1 MLIFFFISIGLCEF
15 SKTITTNIH
24 DKIQFFIWYDNHLQ
38 ERIFIKEVTIYIRF
52 WQKKYNKTMLQSQLP
67 LNMYQ
72 SRYYDYLS
80 LTSPNINV
88 HPPCYPSL
96 TRMIINALNIV
107 INKFWMGL
115 SLLVKYL
122 PLGMTQPHPH
132 LSQSFTQNI
141 INILIRV
148 MDFFSSDSPFWEIY
162 TPWGV
167 KTTTLLLFILIS
179 NYHQCINNIHE

>member
-1 MLIFFFISIGLCEF
+1 MIGLCEF
-15 SKTITTNIH
+15 SKTITTNIY
-24 DKIQFFIWYDNHLQ
+24 DKIKFFIWYDNHLQ

-67 LNMYQ
+67 LNMSQ

-80 LTSPNINV
+80 LTPPNIYV
-88 HPPCYPSL
+88 HPPWYPSL
-96 TRMIINALNIV
+96 TQMIINALNIV
-107 INKFWMGL
+107 INKFWMVL
-115 SLLVKYL
+115 PLLVKYL

-148 MDFFSSDSPFWEIY
+148 MDFSQVIPPFGKFTPPGVSKPQPCCSSSFYKVIINALIIY
-162 TPWGV
+162 M
-167 KTTTLLLFILIS
+167 
-179 NYHQCINNIHE
+179 NNSL